1 METLEKGYAMESKSF
16 SLRNVLCTYTCF
28 LCNST
33 YCLIPAF
40 FFFFIGGSILCTL
53 LYLGIFQLCNFG
65 DFPEQ
70 KVEINIISKA
80 AWYFRYGFNHP
91 LSIYI

>member
-1 METLEKGYAMESKSF
+1 MLWKVNPSLSKMF
-16 SLRNVLCTYTCF
+16 YVHTHVFCLT
-28 LCNST
+28 T

-40 FFFFIGGSILCTL
+40 FFFFIGGSVLCTL

-70 KVEINIISKA
+70 KVEISIISKA

>member
-1 METLEKGYAMESKSF
+1 MLWKVNP
-16 SLRNVLCTYTCF
+16 SLSEMFYVHTHVFYVTPHIALS
-28 LCNST
+28 L
-33 YCLIPAF
+33 L